1 MQPVP
6 RIFVSATSR
15 DLRTARGLVSEGL
28 RRMECLPIVQDD
40 FPPDYKSVRDMLR
53 TKIET
58 CDAVVHLAGFYY
70 GAEPQPVIPGPDRRS
85 FTQMEY
91 EIAMELK
98 KPCYVFLCAPDF
110 PFDKHDPE
118 PEDKQQL
125 QLDHRARLLQR
136 DELFYEFATPE
147 ELSSRT
153 RELQLSVENLREELA
168 KERGR
173 RRLTLVLAVAAI
185 VLAGGGG
192 LFLLSRQG
200 EQDKV
205 IAATNDKLEKQG
217 LLIEQLL
224 AEQARLR
231 KAGGTDIRQIA
242 AQAEQNVATAN
253 NQSVEEVR
261 NTLLEAIAEA
271 EQAVAD
277 ARAGK
282 GGMAAALRR
291 AAEKT
296 AKGKVDTGA
305 NRDLAA
311 ALQRLAEAQMA
322 AGHVNEAIAAQ
333 SERLALLDRS
343 KDPEV
348 WAAAA
353 NTLAMAMYDRDV
365 MSREPLVILTD
376 AVEWAKANPDLG
388 PKSTHTLALMTS
400 LARVTHAEDA
410 EEARAINREVLSIL
424 KSEKGVKDPATI
436 EAMLAVARGLI
447 SGNDEDKAESL
458 ALFRSVVKINRD
470 VAGPDAPATL
480 SAELDLAY
488 ALGAQKQFTEAED
501 LYRKVYE
508 ARKKSLGPDHD
519 DTVNPLQML
528 AYLREDQDDYSGAIE
543 LARQALASSQR
554 ALGPEAPPTLIAG
567 TILSGLLDRSDSP
580 ANLDEAET
588 LTREILEIRL
598 RTIGAAQPDTLQSF
612 ENLERILKEKGDK
625 QGAKA
630 LILRRLKEQGKAVGD
645 DDTGYAFYLFLAAT
659 GFFLDDDNETALGLA
674 KRCLAIREAKLG
686 LADPETINTRYLLG
700 NILVALENVEEAE
713 ILARQNVE
721 ILNDTDSAA
730 AIAVVQANRQLA
742 SILSQRKR
750 SAEGLPYA
758 QRAVEVARDASLERD
773 QSTAAAVVEALQDTV
788 LDAESFSALRQDW
801 KAKSDDGSWKEI
813 RNDLVGHGA
822 DRTHYCIGWFDG
834 ESLMRAMLVDSTSDT
849 DGTFTF
855 FHWTANGN
863 LRSVLEVR
871 EGSAIK
877 DPTVK
882 KLLTVFNFKNDEMV
896 GWIRTTDGEK
906 QTIDPTT
913 PEFYPNGE
921 RIFDK
926 AAEVRKLF

>member
-1 MQPVP
+1 
-6 RIFVSATSR
+6 
-15 DLRTARGLVSEGL
+15 
-28 RRMECLPIVQDD
+28 MECLPIVQDD

-53 TKIET
+53 TKVAA

-173 RRLTLVLAVAAI
+173 RRLTLVVAVAAI
-185 VLAGGGG
+185 VIAVGGG
-192 LFLLSRQG
+192 LFLMSRQG
-200 EQDKV
+200 EQAKV

-231 KAGGTDIRQIA
+231 KAGGSDIRQIA
-242 AQAEQNVATAN
+242 AQAEQNVAAAN

-261 NTLLEAIAEA
+261 NTVLEAIAEA

-291 AAEKT
+291 AAEKS

-311 ALQRLAEAQMA
+311 ALQRLAQAQMA

-365 MSREPLVILTD
+365 MSVEPAKILTD

-388 PKSTHTLALMTS
+388 PNSIHTLALMTS
-400 LARVTHAEDA
+400 LAKVVPA
-410 EEARAINREVLSIL
+410 EEGRAINRNVLTIL
-424 KSEKGVKDPATI
+424 ERENGAKDPATL
-436 EAMLAVARGLI
+436 EATLALARSLI
-447 SGNDEDKAESL
+447 SGNDEEKEESL
-458 ALFRSVVKINRD
+458 ALFRRVVKINQEA
-470 VAGPDAPATL
+470 AGADAAATV
-480 SAELDLAY
+480 SGELDLAY
-488 ALGAQKQFTEAED
+488 ALAAQGKFGKAEE
-501 LYRKVYE
+501 LYKKVYE
-508 ARKKSLGPDHD
+508 ARKKSLGPDHE
-519 DTVNPLQML
+519 DTLNPLL
-528 AYLREDQDDYSGAIE
+528 GLVFLREDQDDYPGAIE

-554 ALGPEAPPTLIAG
+554 ALGPETPPTLVNA
-567 TILSGLLDRSDSP
+567 TILAGLLTRSGVS
-580 ANLDEAET
+580 ANLEEAKS
-588 LTREILEIRL
+588 LTSGVLEVRL
-598 RTIGAAQPDTLQSF
+598 RTIGAAQPDTLNSF
-612 ENLERILKEKGDK
+612 EALEAILEK
-625 QGAKA
+625 QGDTEGAKE
-630 LILRRLKEQGKAVGD
+630 LVLRRLEEQGNAVGD
-645 DDTGYAFYLFLAAT
+645 DDTGYAFSLFIAASQ
-659 GFFLDDDNETALGLA
+659 FFIDDENEAAVGLA
-674 KRCLAIREAKLG
+674 ERCLAIREAKLG
-686 LADPETINTRYLLG
+686 PADLKTIEVRHLLSSIQFALG
-700 NILVALENVEEAE
+700 NTAEAE
-713 ILARQNVE
+713 ALARKNIALLEAEQPDATAESAQAYLKMAGILAETKRK
-721 ILNDTDSAA
+721 AA
-730 AIAVVQANRQLA
+730 A
-742 SILSQRKR
+742 
-750 SAEGLPYA
+750 LPYA
-758 QRAVEVARDASLERD
+758 RKAAEVADDSLSDAQRAAIETQLAALED
-773 QSTAAAVVEALQDTV
+773 VVLA
-788 LDAESFSALRQDW
+788 AESFTALRQDW
-801 KAKSDDGSWKEI
+801 KAKSDDGSWSEV
-813 RNDLVGHGA
+813 RNDLDDHGA
-822 DRTHYCIGWFDG
+822 NRSHYCLGWFDG
-834 ESLMRAMLVDSTSDT
+834 DQLMRAMAVDSTGDGE
-849 DGTFTF
+849 GTFTF
-855 FHWTANGN
+855 FHWTPKGS

-871 EGSAIK
+871 EGAATEDQNASKI
-877 DPTVK
+877 VN
-882 KLLTVFNFKNDEMV
+882 VFNFMNDEIV
-896 GWIRTTDGEK
+896 AWVR
-906 QTIDPTT
+906 TIDDEKEDVDPAD
-913 PEFYPNGE
+913 PEFYSTGE
-921 RIFDK
+921 RISSE
-926 AAEVRKLF
+926 AAETREIFQ